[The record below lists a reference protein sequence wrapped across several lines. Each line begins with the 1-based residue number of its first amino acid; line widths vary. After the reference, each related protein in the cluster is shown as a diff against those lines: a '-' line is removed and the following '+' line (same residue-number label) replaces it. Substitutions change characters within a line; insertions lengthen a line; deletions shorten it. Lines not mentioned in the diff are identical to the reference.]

1 MASAPLWTAKDDERL
16 RLAWGEDTLTEVAAS
31 LGRTETAT
39 YWRGIRLGLPG
50 GCPRGYEYLTRA
62 ASRVGYDS
70 RYLRRI
76 LATLKVEMRQ
86 AFARPR
92 KESPKFQKVYVLPE
106 DVDEA
111 VRAWEEREVVEHAA
125 VRRGHAPE
133 WLRAALRR
141 HGKRSPGRGRW
152 WRLPSAV
159 IDAAI
164 AAELARPKTR
174 RTTPQRGLARDRA
187 AA

>member
-1 MASAPLWTAKDDERL
+1 MASAPLWTAKDDARL

-50 GCPRGYEYLTRA
+50 GCPRGYEYLTVSAR
-62 ASRVGYDS
+62 RVGYDA

-76 LATLKVEMRQ
+76 LAALKVEVRC

-92 KESPKFQKVYVLPE
+92 KEAPKFRKLYVLPE

-111 VRAWEEREVVEHAA
+111 VRAWGEREVVEQAA
-125 VRRGHAPE
+125 IRRGHAPE
-133 WLRAALRR
+133 WLRAVLRR
-141 HGKRSPGRGRW
+141 HRVRRPGRGRW
-152 WRLPSAV
+152 WRVPTSV

-164 AAELARPKTR
+164 AAEVARASATKE
-174 RTTPQRGLARDRA
+174 A
-187 AA
+187 A